1 MIKINNI
8 TRGRFGNRILQV
20 NSAYQLAYK
29 LNTSVKISEWEGNK
43 LFDMPNLSCNTEASN
58 EERLFTWEDCNLSW
72 SEIETL
78 HDEFDLVLDDPA
90 YVLHNTFYKLTHIQ
104 PREIFKFKKS
114 HIPEFNDP
122 LKKEKN
128 TFIGIHVRGTD
139 FRTADNGFWEHHFDF
154 YHRAINTVIENLE
167 NPFFI
172 ICTEDMNYPLVH
184 DIRKLLTDLNVSYE
198 LGRHTDLYY
207 DFSILS
213 HCDVL
218 ITSSSTF
225 GMTAGILGMP
235 DKKIIHS
242 ARWIKKSTNHI
253 PWNNVQDKNVRARQ
267 KNFDNFWKDVGLG
280 GNEFYKAW
288 RIV

>member
-1 MIKINNI
+1 
-8 TRGRFGNRILQV
+8 
-20 NSAYQLAYK
+20 
-29 LNTSVKISEWEGNK
+29 
-43 LFDMPNLSCNTEASN
+43 
-58 EERLFTWEDCNLSW
+58 
-72 SEIETL
+72 
-78 HDEFDLVLDDPA
+78 
-90 YVLHNTFYKLTHIQ
+90 
-104 PREIFKFKKS
+104 
-114 HIPEFNDP
+114 
-122 LKKEKN
+122 
-128 TFIGIHVRGTD
+128 
-139 FRTADNGFWEHHFDF
+139 
-154 YHRAINTVIENLE
+154 
-167 NPFFI
+167 
-172 ICTEDMNYPLVH
+172 MNYPLVH